1 MSVIKEYFYTV
12 HKILDE
18 IYRTQEKNIKLAA
31 QMIVDASI
39 AKKNIYAFGSN
50 HAGLLAQEL
59 FYRTGGLAII
69 NPILVPGLK
78 LDAQPITLTTS
89 MERLVNYGRAIVE
102 SAGLKEGDVLIVH
115 SVSGRNNVSIEVAM
129 RAREVGAKVIILT
142 NMEYASNVTSRHSSG
157 KRLYDVSDLV
167 LDNCGCFGDAA
178 IEVQG
183 LPEKVGPTSTVAGA
197 AILNAVVVEVVQL
210 FSELG
215 ITPPVFISSNVEGG
229 DEHNKKILQD
239 YKENIKYM

>member
-1 MSVIKEYFYTV
+1 MNVIKEYFNTV
-12 HKILDE
+12 QKILDD

-39 AKKNIYAFGSN
+39 ANKNIYAFGSN

-89 MERLVNYGRAIVE
+89 MERLVNYGKAIVE
-102 SAGLKEGDVLIVH
+102 SAGLKEEDVLIVH

-129 RAREVGAKVIILT
+129 CARQIGAKVIVLT
-142 NMEYASNVTSRHSSG
+142 NMEYSSKVTSRHSSG
-157 KRLYDVSDLV
+157 KRLYDVADLV

-215 ITPPVFISSNVEGG
+215 VTPPVFISSNVEGG
-229 DEHNKKILQD
+229 DEHNKKILQE